1 MIYAGHNISEDY
13 LYELTEYLKDKKFGV
28 INISKSGTT
37 TETALAFR
45 LLKKQCEDQRGKET
59 AKKVIVAVTDAKKGA
74 ARVTADKEGYKTF
87 IIPDNV
93 GGRFSVLTPV
103 GLLPIAV
110 AGFDIDKLVA
120 GAADM
125 EKVCGSDVAFA
136 ENPAAIYAAEAS
148 ATATPEAGH
157 SATYSQAADTDSI
170 KGWPAGPSIEG
181 QSAVLMDA
189 VTDTVLYS
197 KNPDDRLY
205 PASITKIMTALLACE
220 NLDMNDTITMSQ
232 EAAYGIEAG
241 SSTIYAETG
250 EVFTVEQA
258 LMALMLE
265 SANEMA
271 LALAEKTSGSVKKF
285 VELMNQRAAQLGC
298 KNTHFNNPNGLP
310 DETHYTTAGDMMK
323 IAKAAWYNPR
333 FRKFVTTQVY
343 EIPPT
348 NKQSETRYL
357 LNHHKMMPGQSY
369 AYDGVLGG
377 KTGYTDAAGSTLVT
391 YAKRGNSILI
401 AVVLNSTNGAFPDT
415 TSLLDYGFDNFEK
428 VDLNIDTDPVPAVF
442 LPCEK
447 HLLKD
452 WNNLCSFYYM
462 RHVYVT
468 VPTGTDVSQLVKKQK
483 LLNNSVGPKRIKSK
497 YYLDGHMVGYGMQYE
512 KEILSDFL
520 LNASF

>member
-1 MIYAGHNISEDY
+1 MFN
-13 LYELTEYLKDKKFGV
+13 KKFHTIIKRSLTGMLCAGLLV
-28 INISKSGTT
+28 SQPSVTYA
-37 TETALAFR
+37 TET
-45 LLKKQCEDQRGKET
+45 D
-59 AKKVIVAVTDAKKGA
+59 
-74 ARVTADKEGYKTF
+74 
-87 IIPDNV
+87 
-93 GGRFSVLTPV
+93 
-103 GLLPIAV
+103 
-110 AGFDIDKLVA
+110 
-120 GAADM
+120 
-125 EKVCGSDVAFA
+125 
-136 ENPAAIYAAEAS
+136 S
-148 ATATPEAGH
+148 ATSEVSH

-170 KGWPAGPSIEG
+170 KDWPTGPNIEG

-189 VTDTVLYS
+189 VTDTILYS
-197 KNPDDRLY
+197 KNANDQLY

-220 NLDMNDTITMSQ
+220 NLDMDDTLTMSQ

-241 SSTIYAETG
+241 SSSIYAETG

-271 LALAEKTSGSVKKF
+271 LALAEKTSSSVKKF

-310 DETHYTTAGDMMK
+310 DETHYTTASDMMK

-333 FRKFVTTQVY
+333 FRKFVTTQTY

-348 NKQSETRYL
+348 NKQPETRYL
-357 LNHHKMMPGQSY
+357 LNHHKMMSGQSY
-369 AYDGVLGG
+369 AYDGVMGG
-377 KTGYTDAAGSTLVT
+377 KTGYTNVAGNTLVT

-415 TSLLDYGFDNFEK
+415 ASLFDYGFDNFEK
-428 VDLNIDTDPVPAVF
+428 VDMNVDSNPAPVKF

-452 WNNLCSFYYM
+452 NGNRCSFYYM

-468 VPTGTDVSQLVKKQK
+468 VPVGTDVTQLVKKQK
-483 LLNNSVGPKRIKSK
+483 TLNNSVGPKRIKSK
-497 YYLDGHMVGYGMQYE
+497 YYFNDHMVGYGMQYE
-512 KEILSDFL
+512 KEILSDL
-520 LNASF
+520 LLCTSF

>member
-1 MIYAGHNISEDY
+1 
-13 LYELTEYLKDKKFGV
+13 
-28 INISKSGTT
+28 
-37 TETALAFR
+37 
-45 LLKKQCEDQRGKET
+45 
-59 AKKVIVAVTDAKKGA
+59 
-74 ARVTADKEGYKTF
+74 
-87 IIPDNV
+87 
-93 GGRFSVLTPV
+93 
-103 GLLPIAV
+103 
-110 AGFDIDKLVA
+110 
-120 GAADM
+120 
-125 EKVCGSDVAFA
+125 
-136 ENPAAIYAAEAS
+136 
-148 ATATPEAGH
+148 
-157 SATYSQAADTDSI
+157 
-170 KGWPAGPSIEG
+170 
-181 QSAVLMDA
+181 
-189 VTDTVLYS
+189 
-197 KNPDDRLY
+197 
-205 PASITKIMTALLACE
+205 MTALLACE
-220 NLDMNDTITMSQ
+220 YLDMNDTITMSQ

-241 SSTIYAETG
+241 SSSIYAETG

-497 YYLDGHMVGYGMQYE
+497 YYLDGHMDGYGMQYE
-512 KEILSDFL
+512 KEILSDLL

>member
-1 MIYAGHNISEDY
+1 MFKTKFHKLMKRFLTGMLCAGI
-13 LYELTEYLKDKKFGV
+13 LT
-28 INISKSGTT
+28 S
-37 TETALAFR
+37 
-45 LLKKQCEDQRGKET
+45 QP
-59 AKKVIVAVTDAKKGA
+59 AVT
-74 ARVTADKEGYKTF
+74 
-87 IIPDNV
+87 
-93 GGRFSVLTPV
+93 
-103 GLLPIAV
+103 
-110 AGFDIDKLVA
+110 
-120 GAADM
+120 
-125 EKVCGSDVAFA
+125 
-136 ENPAAIYAAEAS
+136 YAAETS
-148 ATATPEAGH
+148 ATPEAGH
-157 SATYSQAADTDSI
+157 SETYSQASDIDSV
-170 KGWPAGPSIEG
+170 KGWPTGPNIEG

-189 VTDTVLYS
+189 VTDTILYS
-197 KNPDDRLY
+197 KNAKDKLY

-220 NLDMNDTITMSQ
+220 HLNMDDTITMSQ

-241 SSTIYAETG
+241 SSSIYAETG

-468 VPTGTDVSQLVKKQK
+468 VPTGTDVS
-483 LLNNSVGPKRIKSK
+483 
-497 YYLDGHMVGYGMQYE
+497 
-512 KEILSDFL
+512 
-520 LNASF
+520 

>member
-1 MIYAGHNISEDY
+1 MFN
-13 LYELTEYLKDKKFGV
+13 KKFHTIIKRSLTGMLCAGLLV
-28 INISKSGTT
+28 SQPSVTYA
-37 TETALAFR
+37 TET
-45 LLKKQCEDQRGKET
+45 D
-59 AKKVIVAVTDAKKGA
+59 
-74 ARVTADKEGYKTF
+74 
-87 IIPDNV
+87 
-93 GGRFSVLTPV
+93 
-103 GLLPIAV
+103 
-110 AGFDIDKLVA
+110 
-120 GAADM
+120 
-125 EKVCGSDVAFA
+125 
-136 ENPAAIYAAEAS
+136 S
-148 ATATPEAGH
+148 ATSEIAH
-157 SATYSQAADTDSI
+157 SVTYSQAADTDSI
-170 KGWPAGPSIEG
+170 KDWPTGPNIEG

-189 VTDTVLYS
+189 VTDTILYS
-197 KNPDDRLY
+197 KNANDQLY

-220 NLDMNDTITMSQ
+220 NLDMDDTLTMSQ

-241 SSTIYAETG
+241 SSSIYAETG

-310 DETHYTTAGDMMK
+310 DETHYTTASDMMK

-333 FRKFVTTQVY
+333 FRKFVTTQTY

-348 NKQSETRYL
+348 NKQPETRYL
-357 LNHHKMMPGQSY
+357 LNHHKMMSGQSY
-369 AYDGVLGG
+369 AYDGVMGG
-377 KTGYTDAAGSTLVT
+377 KTGYTNVAGNTLVT

-415 TSLLDYGFDNFEK
+415 ASLFDYGFDNFEK
-428 VDLNIDTDPVPAVF
+428 VDMNVDSNPAPVKF

-452 WNNLCSFYYM
+452 NGNRCSFYYM

-468 VPTGTDVSQLVKKQK
+468 VPVGTDVTQLVKKQK
-483 LLNNSVGPKRIKSK
+483 TLNNSVGPKRIKSK
-497 YYLDGHMVGYGMQYE
+497 YYFNGHMVGYGMQYE
-512 KEILSDFL
+512 KEILSDL
-520 LNASF
+520 LLGTSF

>member
-1 MIYAGHNISEDY
+1 
-13 LYELTEYLKDKKFGV
+13 
-28 INISKSGTT
+28 
-37 TETALAFR
+37 
-45 LLKKQCEDQRGKET
+45 
-59 AKKVIVAVTDAKKGA
+59 
-74 ARVTADKEGYKTF
+74 
-87 IIPDNV
+87 
-93 GGRFSVLTPV
+93 
-103 GLLPIAV
+103 
-110 AGFDIDKLVA
+110 
-120 GAADM
+120 
-125 EKVCGSDVAFA
+125 
-136 ENPAAIYAAEAS
+136 
-148 ATATPEAGH
+148 
-157 SATYSQAADTDSI
+157 
-170 KGWPAGPSIEG
+170 
-181 QSAVLMDA
+181 
-189 VTDTVLYS
+189 
-197 KNPDDRLY
+197 
-205 PASITKIMTALLACE
+205 
-220 NLDMNDTITMSQ
+220 
-232 EAAYGIEAG
+232 
-241 SSTIYAETG
+241 
-250 EVFTVEQA
+250 
-258 LMALMLE
+258 
-265 SANEMA
+265 
-271 LALAEKTSGSVKKF
+271 
-285 VELMNQRAAQLGC
+285 MNQRAAQLGC

-468 VPTGTDVSQLVKKQK
+468 VPTGIDVSQLVKKQK

>member
-1 MIYAGHNISEDY
+1 MHGSAAGSVFLRNRVQAGSGDAVGRFGGSGAGGPDGPDGF
-13 LYELTEYLKDKKFGV
+13 LTGMLCAG
-28 INISKSGTT
+28 ILTS
-37 TETALAFR
+37 
-45 LLKKQCEDQRGKET
+45 QP
-59 AKKVIVAVTDAKKGA
+59 AVT
-74 ARVTADKEGYKTF
+74 
-87 IIPDNV
+87 
-93 GGRFSVLTPV
+93 
-103 GLLPIAV
+103 
-110 AGFDIDKLVA
+110 
-120 GAADM
+120 
-125 EKVCGSDVAFA
+125 
-136 ENPAAIYAAEAS
+136 YAAETS
-148 ATATPEAGH
+148 ATPEAGH
-157 SATYSQAADTDSI
+157 SETYSQASDIDSV
-170 KGWPAGPSIEG
+170 KGWPTGPNIEG

-189 VTDTVLYS
+189 VTDTILYS
-197 KNPDDRLY
+197 KNAKDKLY

-220 NLDMNDTITMSQ
+220 YLDMNDTITMSQ

-241 SSTIYAETG
+241 SSSIYAETG

-377 KTGYTDAAGSTLVT
+377 KTGCSGK
-391 YAKRGNSILI
+391 YACHLCQERKFHSHCSCAEFYKRCFS
-401 AVVLNSTNGAFPDT
+401 
-415 TSLLDYGFDNFEK
+415 
-428 VDLNIDTDPVPAVF
+428 
-442 LPCEK
+442 
-447 HLLKD
+447 
-452 WNNLCSFYYM
+452 
-462 RHVYVT
+462 
-468 VPTGTDVSQLVKKQK
+468 
-483 LLNNSVGPKRIKSK
+483 
-497 YYLDGHMVGYGMQYE
+497 
-512 KEILSDFL
+512 
-520 LNASF
+520 

>member
-1 MIYAGHNISEDY
+1 MFKTKFHKLMKRFLTGMLCAGI
-13 LYELTEYLKDKKFGV
+13 LT
-28 INISKSGTT
+28 S
-37 TETALAFR
+37 
-45 LLKKQCEDQRGKET
+45 QP
-59 AKKVIVAVTDAKKGA
+59 AVT
-74 ARVTADKEGYKTF
+74 
-87 IIPDNV
+87 
-93 GGRFSVLTPV
+93 
-103 GLLPIAV
+103 
-110 AGFDIDKLVA
+110 
-120 GAADM
+120 
-125 EKVCGSDVAFA
+125 
-136 ENPAAIYAAEAS
+136 YAAETS
-148 ATATPEAGH
+148 ATPEAGH
-157 SATYSQAADTDSI
+157 SETYSQASDIDSV
-170 KGWPAGPSIEG
+170 KGWPTGPNIEG

-189 VTDTVLYS
+189 VTDTILYS
-197 KNPDDRLY
+197 KNAKDKLY

-220 NLDMNDTITMSQ
+220 HLNMDDTITMSQ
-232 EAAYGIEAG
+232 EAAYGIETG
-241 SSTIYAETG
+241 SSSIYAETG

-428 VDLNIDTDPVPAVF
+428 VDLNIDTNPVPAVF

-497 YYLDGHMVGYGMQYE
+497 YYLDDHMVGYGMQYE

>member
-1 MIYAGHNISEDY
+1 MLEMMPLLSPLRALVLAVSTLPAVLYAQVQAPPPPEVAARNYLLIDVTAGQVLAAKDVDAPIEQASLTKLMTAYLVFDALQAKKITLEQRFPVSERAWKMPGSRMFIDP
-13 LYELTEYLKDKKFGV
+13 KMQVPVDD
-28 INISKSGTT
+28 
-37 TETALAFR
+37 
-45 LLKKQCEDQRGKET
+45 LLKGM
-59 AKKVIVAVTDAKKGA
+59 IVQSGNDA
-74 ARVTADKEGYKTF
+74 
-87 IIPDNV
+87 
-93 GGRFSVLTPV
+93 
-103 GLLPIAV
+103 
-110 AGFDIDKLVA
+110 
-120 GAADM
+120 
-125 EKVCGSDVAFA
+125 
-136 ENPAAIYAAEAS
+136 
-148 ATATPEAGH
+148 
-157 SATYSQAADTDSI
+157 
-170 KGWPAGPSIEG
+170 
-181 QSAVLMDA
+181 
-189 VTDTVLYS
+189 TV
-197 KNPDDRLY
+197 
-205 PASITKIMTALLACE
+205 
-220 NLDMNDTITMSQ
+220 
-232 EAAYGIEAG
+232 
-241 SSTIYAETG
+241 
-250 EVFTVEQA
+250 
-258 LMALMLE
+258 
-265 SANEMA
+265 
-271 LALAEKTSGSVKKF
+271 ALAEGVGGTVERF

-428 VDLNIDTDPVPAVF
+428 VDLNIDTDPVPAAF

-512 KEILSDFL
+512 KEILSDLL